1 MSPPGFR
8 GQITLSNETTPR
20 MLQFLWQPFQQKLAF
35 NFAAA
40 RGSPISLH
48 KIKMLNAIGF
58 AIEILAAN
66 AVSHI
71 V

>member
-1 MSPPGFR
+1 
-8 GQITLSNETTPR
+8 
-20 MLQFLWQPFQQKLAF
+20 MLQLLWQPFQQKLAL

-40 RGSPISLH
+40 RSSPISLH

-58 AIEILAAN
+58 AVEILAAN
-66 AVSHI
+66 AVSHL

>member
-1 MSPPGFR
+1 
-8 GQITLSNETTPR
+8 
-20 MLQFLWQPFQQKLAF
+20 MLQLLWQPFQQKLAL

-58 AIEILAAN
+58 AVEILAAN
-66 AVSHI
+66 AVSHL

>member
-20 MLQFLWQPFQQKLAF
+20 MLQFLWQPFQQKLALDF
-35 NFAAA
+35 PAVWNC
-40 RGSPISLH
+40 GLH
-48 KIKMLNAIGF
+48 SCKIRMLIAINV
-58 AIEILAAN
+58 AVEILAAN
-66 AVSHI
+66 AASHL